1 MNDDEDIDGEGEVI
15 DLDSRRT
22 PPPPPPTRG
31 KVGVFLHPD
40 LKGPT
45 TKPKP
50 KLTITKDG
58 VLLVQEP
65 PKPEPDPEPEPHPY
79 AGRTPTER
87 AKPTQGYPSQ
97 RQAATAAKARR
108 EREERLALDEAGYEA
123 TVDEALRLYYTKMA
137 AEEGVQACLQT
148 PEDTLQAVAALRYR
162 WIARVYR
169 LSSLD
174 LRAYYWS
181 EGAIRDTDAL
191 KVIGLLNAI
200 GITIPRK
207 AFPRVHK
214 SDVFDQI
221 PPHLLRQL
229 APYWSAAR
237 PKVVKPKV
245 EPQPPTRSRR
255 ARRV

>member
-1 MNDDEDIDGEGEVI
+1 MNDDEDIDGEGDVI

-174 LRAYYWS
+174 LRPYYWS
-181 EGAIRDTDAL
+181 EGSIRDTDAL

-200 GITIPRK
+200 GLTIPKK
-207 AFPRVHK
+207 AFPHVHK
-214 SDVFDQI
+214 SDSFDKI

>member
-1 MNDDEDIDGEGEVI
+1 MNDDDNIEGEVI

-40 LKGPT
+40 LKGQT
-45 TKPKP
+45 TKP

-58 VLLVQEP
+58 VLLVQVQ
-65 PKPEPDPEPEPHPY
+65 PKPAPGPDPEPHPY

-87 AKPTQGYPSQ
+87 AKPTDGYRSQ

-123 TVDEALRLYYTKMA
+123 TVDEALRLYYSAKA
-137 AEEGVQACLQT
+137 VEEGVQACLQT

-174 LRAYYWS
+174 LRPYYWS
-181 EGAIRDTDAL
+181 EGSIRDTDAL
-191 KVIGLLNAI
+191 KVIGLLTAI
-200 GITIPRK
+200 GLKIPKR
-207 AFPRVHK
+207 AFPHVHK
-214 SDVFDQI
+214 SDSFDKI
-221 PPHLLRQL
+221 PPHLLKVL

-237 PKVVKPKV
+237 PKV
-245 EPQPPTRSRR
+245 PQPPTRSRR

>member
-1 MNDDEDIDGEGEVI
+1 MNDDDNIEGKVI

-40 LKGPT
+40 LRGPT
-45 TKPKP
+45 TKP

-58 VLLVQEP
+58 VLLVQVQ
-65 PKPEPDPEPEPHPY
+65 PKPAPESAPNPEPEPHPY

-87 AKPTQGYPSQ
+87 AKPTDGYRSQ
-97 RQAATAAKARR
+97 RQAATAARARR
-108 EREERLALDEAGYEA
+108 EREQRLALDEAGYEHV
-123 TVDEALRLYYTKMA
+123 VDEALRLYYTAKA
-137 AEEGVQACLQT
+137 VEEGVQACLQT

-174 LRAYYWS
+174 LRPYYWS

-200 GITIPRK
+200 GITIPKR
-207 AFPRVHK
+207 AFPHVHK
-214 SDVFDQI
+214 SDSFDKI
-221 PPHLLRQL
+221 PPHLLAQL

-237 PKVVKPKV
+237 PKVVKQPKV
-245 EPQPPTRSRR
+245 EPQPPRSRR